1 MLISNHVLCLSP
13 PIRES
18 QTMDSRIGYSAAAH
32 IGLLEWQTRLML
44 PFDIEVG
51 VSDGEPFPASRHR
64 TRWQWLAGP
73 DGPARAPVLADI
85 SATLAA

>member
-1 MLISNHVLCLSP
+1 
-13 PIRES
+13 
-18 QTMDSRIGYSAAAH
+18 MDSRIGYSAAAH

-64 TRWQWLAGP
+64 TRSHHSTIDRLARTVAGGSAF
-73 DGPARAPVLADI
+73 DSGLAT
-85 SATLAA
+85 S